1 MTVAGNPDN
10 AAVWGGAD
18 VLLGSVST
26 IIPAAG
32 AEFALARSLSVTT
45 VSADATITFASGAIT
60 SADVGLSIT
69 GTGIPAST
77 TILSVTNATTAELSA
92 NATASATV
100 TGTLGATN
108 GWKYAGLLDPG
119 QGFTEGIEQSQ
130 TDHSAW
136 GYGVIATTYSD
147 KKTTKG
153 FTCLEENATVMGLV
167 YDTSGMTF
175 DDVAGTYEGDL
186 AVRDDTTRVRIAFV
200 TTSGTTTRWKV
211 SKNYATVTATDAG
224 SESEEAL
231 GSKAFEATIFP
242 DENSVLFTT
251 YKGAA

>member
-18 VLLGSVST
+18 VLLGSVDA

-100 TGTLGATN
+100 TAELGGTN
-108 GWKYAGLLDPG
+108 GWKFVGLLDPG

-153 FTCLEENATVMGLV
+153 FTALEENETVMGLV
-167 YDTSGMTF
+167 YDISDMTF

-186 AVRDDTTRVRIAFV
+186 GVRDDTTRVRIAFR
-200 TTSGTTTRWKV
+200 TTSGTTNRWKA

-231 GSKAFEATIFP
+231 GTKAFEATIFP
-242 DENSVLFTT
+242 DENSVLFAT
-251 YKGAA
+251 YKGA